1 MILLAKVALGVA
13 STVAFATI
21 YTFREGVI
29 RVDVDEFRSGG
40 SHVHFWVPAAVV
52 PIAAH
57 FTPSR
62 HLRNAG
68 EKVEPWLPTI
78 RQLSKELQKYPHA
91 DFVDVQD
98 GAQHVQVRTRDGK
111 LQVDVHEPGQD
122 VHVAVP
128 IDTIEDMAVEI
139 SDHIPGA

>member
-1 MILLAKVALGVA
+1 MILLAKVALGIA

-29 RVDVDEFRSGG
+29 RVDVDESRAGG
-40 SHVHFWVPAAVV
+40 SHVHVWVPAAAV
-52 PIAAH
+52 PIAVH

-62 HLRNAG
+62 HFQDAG
-68 EKVEPWLPTI
+68 ENLETWLPTI
-78 RQLSKELQKYPHA
+78 RQLTKELQKYPNA

-128 IDTIEDMAVEI
+128 IETIEDVAGEI

>member
-1 MILLAKVALGVA
+1 MILFGKIALGIA

-29 RVDVDEFRSGG
+29 RVDVDESRAGG
-40 SHVHFWVPAAVV
+40 SHVHVWVPAAVV
-52 PIAAH
+52 PIAVH

-62 HLRNAG
+62 HFQHAG
-68 EKVEPWLPTI
+68 EKLEPWLPTI
-78 RQLSKELQKYPHA
+78 RRLTKELQKYPNA
-91 DFVDVQD
+91 DFVDVRD

-128 IDTIEDMAVEI
+128 IDTIEDLAGEI
-139 SDHIPGA
+139 SGHIPGA